1 MREVLDEFEAD
12 KPVAG
17 KVFSILS
24 FSFSVLT
31 IVVGAVLMNQ
41 VMFYTLN
48 DRFLGYPPMIL
59 VRGFQLTSL
68 AGFVFA
74 IASIVKKEKLPY
86 LKAIGAVL
94 NFLIFGLILGLIVFA
109 AILDMNRHE

>member
-1 MREVLDEFEAD
+1 MREILDEIEPE
-12 KPVAG
+12 KPIPR

-24 FSFSVLT
+24 FAFAMMT
-31 IVVGAVLMNQ
+31 IVLGTILMALVLYNENG
-41 VMFYTLN
+41 MFLW
-48 DRFLGYPPMIL
+48 RPPMML
-59 VRGFQLTSL
+59 VRGFQLACL
-68 AGFVFA
+68 AGLIFA

-109 AILDMNRHE
+109 AIINMSIQE